1 MTSFTPLKKYQAK
14 VIVAPVFKL
23 IECIC
28 ELAVPFLVRAIVDE
42 CFTIGGSHYRD
53 LGFALGMGA
62 LIFALAVLG
71 FSFTMI
77 TQYLAARVSSDYG
90 EDLKMTIY
98 DHIGSLS
105 PKQVEDYGREKSL
118 NLLGSD
124 AFSLQN
130 GIQSF
135 MRLLV
140 RAPFLVLGCL
150 IAGFIIN
157 WYAGL
162 VIAGALVLC
171 GAILFVFMKTVP
183 TKYQALQA
191 ELDRLA
197 GRSGDLIR
205 GIRVIHG
212 FSKEEREAERF
223 ADQADRYR
231 RVANGIWRFSA
242 LVNPL
247 TFGLLNLALIG
258 VLSLGTYAYPT
269 TGLSVGSIVAL
280 TSLLTQALNA
290 LLQFSHLAS
299 NLSKAIA
306 SKRRIDGFL
315 SLPITI
321 ADGSL
326 EQEPEI
332 GVGDELFRLDQV
344 SVSFGGASPVLKDLN
359 LSIAKGERIGIIG
372 GTGSGKST
380 FLALLGRYLDPSEG
394 HVYFKGHPLP
404 ESRLSVLRGSLGSVS
419 QNGGLFQA
427 SIRNNLTLGMDFSDQ
442 EIEMAL
448 KQSEAYD
455 FVSRYPEGVD
465 HQLTEMGSNLS
476 GGQRQRLLIA
486 RNLLHH
492 REICLYDDATSALD
506 YQTEAKVRQAI
517 FADDQ
522 ATILFVSQRVT
533 SVMGCDRILVFDDG
547 RIVGVGTHEELLAGC
562 DVYRETYQAQVKQ
575 R

>member
-1 MTSFTPLKKYQAK
+1 MTSFTPLKKYRAK

-171 GAILFVFMKTVP
+171 AAILFVFMKTVP

-332 GVGDELFRLDQV
+332 GVGEELFRLDHV

-419 QNGGLFQA
+419 QNGGLFQS
-427 SIRNNLTLGMDFSDQ
+427 SIRSNLTLGMDFDDQ
-442 EIEMAL
+442 AVETAL
-448 KQSEAYD
+448 KQAEAYD

-465 HQLTEMGSNLS
+465 YQLTEMGSNLS

-506 YQTEAKVRQAI
+506 YKTEAKVRQAI
-517 FADDQ
+517 FADGQ
-522 ATILFVSQRVT
+522 TTILFVSQRVT

-547 RIVGVGTHEELLAGC
+547 RIVGAGTHEELLAGC